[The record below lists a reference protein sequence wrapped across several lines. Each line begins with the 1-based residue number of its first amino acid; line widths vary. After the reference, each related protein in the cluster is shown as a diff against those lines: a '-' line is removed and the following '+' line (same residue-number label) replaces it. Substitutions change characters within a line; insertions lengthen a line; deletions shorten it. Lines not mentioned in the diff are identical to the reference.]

1 MPEAVTI
8 TSGLQVRTARPE
20 DAAQIAAIW
29 NHEVLET
36 DHTTDTEPRD
46 GAGQCAWLRARD
58 DDHPVIVV
66 AAGTE
71 ILAYGALSPWRPK
84 PAFRRTV
91 EDSVY
96 VKAGH
101 RARGLGATILGRL
114 LELAR
119 ERGHHSVFARV
130 TAPNTASLG
139 LHERF
144 GFQRIGV
151 ERETALKRACW
162 LDVVV
167 LQRMVE

>member
-8 TSGLQVRTARPE
+8 TSGVAVRMARLQ
-20 DAAQIAAIW
+20 DSAQIAAIW
-29 NHEVLET
+29 NLEVEET

-46 GAGQCAWLRARD
+46 VAAQRAWLRARP
-58 DDHPVIVV
+58 DDHPVIVAE
-66 AAGTE
+66 AAGE
-71 ILAYGALSPWRPK
+71 ILAYGALSAWRPK
-84 PAFRRTV
+84 PAFRWTV

-101 RARGLGATILGRL
+101 RGRGLGATILDRL
-114 LELAR
+114 LQLAR

-130 TAPNTASLG
+130 TAPNTASLR

-144 GFQRIGV
+144 GFVRVGV
-151 ERETALKRACW
+151 ERETARKHGRW

-167 LQRMVE
+167 LQRIV